1 MIKLKQIREDK
12 GMTARELGEKVG
24 VTGNYIYILENG
36 RREASLKILK
46 KIAVVLNTTID
57 KVVEEVE

>member
-1 MIKLKQIREDK
+1 MIRLKEIRKSK
-12 GMTARELGEKVG
+12 GMTAEELGSKVG

-46 KIAVVLNTTID
+46 KISRVLNTSID
-57 KVVEEVE
+57 ELIEEE

>member
-1 MIKLKQIREDK
+1 MIRLKEIRKSK
-12 GMTARELGEKVG
+12 GMTAEELGSKVG

-46 KIAVVLNTTID
+46 KISRVLNTSID
-57 KVVEEVE
+57 KLVEEI